1 MRNMLSSSSFY
12 NEEITFMAVNTLS
25 KTGRAAPNHP
35 TISGYAT
42 SYEKF
47 CYCIRIFSIY
57 RWTVNRLFMR
67 CCVEVIYV
75 ARVFDYI
82 CDSLVWTTLKVMK
95 KCFIE
100 KSSKVVVSG

>member
-42 SYEKF
+42 
-47 CYCIRIFSIY
+47 R
-57 RWTVNRLFMR
+57 RR
-67 CCVEVIYV
+67 
-75 ARVFDYI
+75 
-82 CDSLVWTTLKVMK
+82 
-95 KCFIE
+95 
-100 KSSKVVVSG
+100 SGKGESF